1 MCLVRLLLVLF
12 LIGAL
17 APGARAQSRLDE
29 IAARGVLRVGL
40 TGDYRPFSLLDKA
53 TGQYSGIDVD
63 LANSLAQALGVR
75 LEIVPTKWADLI
87 NDVKSGRFDIG
98 MGGVSVTLERAKSA
112 YFSTPVLRTGKAAI
126 ARCTDK
132 SKYQSLAE
140 IDRPGVKVMA
150 NPGGTNERFDRAH
163 LKHADIVIL
172 PDNATVFDELVA
184 GHADLMITDAVET
197 RLQQKL
203 HPELCAIH
211 PDAPFDLGELAYLLP
226 RDITWK
232 LFVDEWLN
240 IERETGAYQGVVVK
254 FLE

>member
-1 MCLVRLLLVLF
+1 
-12 LIGAL
+12 
-17 APGARAQSRLDE
+17 
-29 IAARGVLRVGL
+29 
-40 TGDYRPFSLLDKA
+40 
-53 TGQYSGIDVD
+53 
-63 LANSLAQALGVR
+63 
-75 LEIVPTKWADLI
+75 
-87 NDVKSGRFDIG
+87 
-98 MGGVSVTLERAKSA
+98 VTLERAKSA
-112 YFSTPVLRTGKAAI
+112 YFSTPVARTGKAAI

-163 LKHADIVIL
+163 LKHADIVIF

-184 GHADLMITDAVET
+184 GHADLMITDAIET

-240 IERETGAYQGVVVK
+240 IERETGAYQAVAAK

>member
-17 APGARAQSRLDE
+17 ASGARAQTRLDE

-53 TGQYSGIDVD
+53 TGRYSGIDVD

-87 NDVKSGRFDIG
+87 NDVTSGRFDIG

-163 LKHADIVIL
+163 LNHADIVIF

-184 GHADLMITDAVET
+184 GHADLMITDAIET

-211 PDAPFDLGELAYLLP
+211 PDAPFDPSELAYLLP
-226 RDITWK
+226 RDITRK

-240 IERETGAYQGVVVK
+240 IERETGAYQAVVVK

>member
-1 MCLVRLLLVLF
+1 VV
-12 LIGAL
+12 
-17 APGARAQSRLDE
+17 
-29 IAARGVLRVGL
+29 
-40 TGDYRPFSLLDKA
+40 
-53 TGQYSGIDVD
+53 
-63 LANSLAQALGVR
+63 
-75 LEIVPTKWADLI
+75 
-87 NDVKSGRFDIG
+87 
-98 MGGVSVTLERAKSA
+98 
-112 YFSTPVLRTGKAAI
+112 RTGKAAI
-126 ARCTDK
+126 ARCTDT

-163 LKHADIVIL
+163 LRHADIVIF
-172 PDNATVFDELVA
+172 PDNATVFDELAA
-184 GHADLMITDAVET
+184 GHADLMITDAIET

-211 PDAPFDLGELAYLLP
+211 PDAPFDFGELAYLLP

-240 IERETGAYQGVVVK
+240 IERETGAYQTVAEK